1 MMIAGWIVL
10 GLSGF
15 ALVLAAQMR
24 MLISV
29 SLRRALADK
38 FGGDHR
44 DPAYRDAIASSGKT
58 DTPGEHLAWLMETY
72 PAPARAIAPRPAGD
86 LYSAHGHSSLPC
98 LSALDCGSV
107 LSPCAVISPSGRS
120 GSPRP

>member
-10 GLSGF
+10 GVTSF

-29 SLRRALADK
+29 LLRRALAET
-38 FGGDHR
+38 FGGDFR
-44 DPAYRDAIASSGKT
+44 DPAYRAAVAASGKT

-72 PAPARAIAPRPAGD
+72 PAQLAQLRLARRVTYTAPMAI
-86 LYSAHGHSSLPC
+86 LLSLAY
-98 LSALDCGSV
+98 LRFVAN
-107 LSPCAVISPSGRS
+107 AF
-120 GSPRP
+120 

>member
-58 DTPGEHLAWLMETY
+58 DTPGEHLAWLMEIY
-72 PAPARAIAPRPAGD
+72 PAQLAQLRLARRVTYTAPMAI
-86 LYSAHGHSSLPC
+86 LLSLAY
-98 LSALDCGSV
+98 LRLIVGAF
-107 LSPCAVISPSGRS
+107 
-120 GSPRP
+120 

>member
-15 ALVLAAQMR
+15 AFVLAAQMR

-29 SLRRALADK
+29 SLRRALAER

-44 DPAYRDAIASSGKT
+44 KAEYRAAVAATTAPA
-58 DTPGEHLAWLMETY
+58 PEGEQAAWLVETY
-72 PAPARAIAPRPAGD
+72 PSPVSHLRLARRVTYTAPMAILVLLAYLRFG
-86 LYSAHGHSSLPC
+86 LQ
-98 LSALDCGSV
+98 AL
-107 LSPCAVISPSGRS
+107 
-120 GSPRP
+120 

>member
-44 DPAYRDAIASSGKT
+44 DPAYRDAIASPGKT

-72 PAPARAIAPRPAGD
+72 PAQLAQLRLARRVTYTAPMAI
-86 LYSAHGHSSLPC
+86 LLSLAY
-98 LSALDCGSV
+98 LRLIVGAF
-107 LSPCAVISPSGRS
+107 
-120 GSPRP
+120 

>member
-38 FGGDHR
+38 FGGDYR
-44 DPAYRDAIASSGKT
+44 DPAFRDAIASSGKT

-72 PAPARAIAPRPAGD
+72 PAQLAQLRLARRVTYTAPMAI
-86 LYSAHGHSSLPC
+86 LLSLAY
-98 LSALDCGSV
+98 LRLIVRAF
-107 LSPCAVISPSGRS
+107 
-120 GSPRP
+120 

>member
-58 DTPGEHLAWLMETY
+58 DTPGEHLAWLIETY
-72 PAPARAIAPRPAGD
+72 PAQLTQLRLARRVTYTAPMAI
-86 LYSAHGHSSLPC
+86 LLSLAY
-98 LSALDCGSV
+98 LRFVVA
-107 LSPCAVISPSGRS
+107 AF
-120 GSPRP
+120 